1 MYALITRTQLNRKT
15 TLMQYLIVFD
25 VVTRSQLD
33 IQLGEGAGQE
43 KNVYYSIM
51 KK

>member
-33 IQLGEGAGQE
+33 IQLGGEGRG
-43 KNVYYSIM
+43 
-51 KK
+51 KKKMFITQ